1 MDEKEKMYKEKI
13 RQHVNLVLEDGM
25 IPEFGKHKKGKVR
38 DIHFTGDKIGS
49 PIVMVASDRVSA
61 FDRVLPRCI
70 PFKGEILNLFSDWA
84 FRNTEDIVPNALME
98 SPDPN
103 IVVQKRLKNIGF
115 ECVVRGFVWGSLAND
130 YEKGER
136 NICGIS
142 FPDNLKR
149 YQKFPEPIF
158 TPTTKE
164 DIGHDENISFN
175 EMTEALGK
183 ELSDKVQKL
192 SIDLYRRGMKLALAK
207 GLVFIDTKY
216 EFGLDEKGDI
226 YLMDEANTPDSSRY
240 CTVEEYKKFEQI
252 TEEMSKGQYR
262 DVTELLLKKP
272 ELKIEEL
279 SKQFLRDILLASG
292 YDNDKPVIDFTDD
305 QVIETSWIYISLYE
319 RLTGETFIFP
329 KDCIEPKVRL
339 SGNLITSGIGKG
351 CCAIIMAGSGSD
363 APHLKKIKDAL
374 DRYSIPS
381 VVRICSAHKQP
392 TECKKLIEYYNS
404 SVEPILI
411 IAVAGG
417 TDALSGI
424 ASFHSTNPVVSCPP
438 DRDEYES
445 CISNPPGSSNA
456 LILRPD
462 NVARFTAQ
470 YFSFINKDMIK
481 VLEKTK
487 YSKIGSL
494 TEADEKAQSRK
505 LF

>member
-38 DIHFTGDKIGS
+38 DIHFTGDNIGS

-61 FDRVLPRCI
+61 FDRVLSRCI

-142 FPDNLKR
+142 FPDGLRR

-164 DIGHDENISFN
+164 DIGHDENISFS

-183 ELSDKVQKL
+183 ELSDKVHKL
-192 SIDLYRRGMKLALAK
+192 SIALYRRGMDLALAK

-216 EFGLDEKGDI
+216 EFGLDDKGDI

-240 CTVEEYKKFEQI
+240 CTVEEYKKFEKI
-252 TEEMSKGQYR
+252 TEEMSKGQYKN
-262 DVTELLLKKP
+262 VTELLSERP

-292 YDNDKPVIDFTDD
+292 YDNDKPVLDFTDD
-305 QVIETSWIYISLYE
+305 QVIETSWIYI
-319 RLTGETFIFP
+319 
-329 KDCIEPKVRL
+329 
-339 SGNLITSGIGKG
+339 
-351 CCAIIMAGSGSD
+351 
-363 APHLKKIKDAL
+363 
-374 DRYSIPS
+374 
-381 VVRICSAHKQP
+381 
-392 TECKKLIEYYNS
+392 
-404 SVEPILI
+404 
-411 IAVAGG
+411 
-417 TDALSGI
+417 
-424 ASFHSTNPVVSCPP
+424 
-438 DRDEYES
+438 
-445 CISNPPGSSNA
+445 
-456 LILRPD
+456 
-462 NVARFTAQ
+462 
-470 YFSFINKDMIK
+470 
-481 VLEKTK
+481 
-487 YSKIGSL
+487 
-494 TEADEKAQSRK
+494 
-505 LF
+505 